1 MLSPTTS
8 APSFHGLAQRSRFC
22 SLVCAF
28 DGVKIVKFNMF
39 LINMLLGHMRVDK
52 WAVGGICHFEETI
65 K

>member
-1 MLSPTTS
+1 MC
-8 APSFHGLAQRSRFC
+8 G
-22 SLVCAF
+22 AF

-39 LINMLLGHMRVDK
+39 FINMLLDHMCVDK